1 MTDITEYIS
10 AQTLKQFENS
20 LSSVFGVA
28 SIILNQFGMSHSGG
42 TGFPKQIKERMDT
55 DAGIVEYMRSM
66 IPTIVRHS
74 EPGYSSKGNCFDG
87 LTVYCAPIKQGSQTV
102 GYLAAGFAK
111 IGEKTI
117 PEENIISE
125 ETADKLSKAV
135 YEIAINIS
143 ANVAKSAEMK
153 QMTNAALKIAEHRS
167 DFLANISHEMRT
179 PLNAVIGTAEIAL
192 RRDMSDEMR
201 EYLHQIKSSAHH
213 LLMIINDILDFSK
226 IETGGMS
233 IVPVDYE
240 LLSLIN
246 DVAGI
251 VNNQIGSKNI
261 EFTIDVPPDL
271 PFSLKGD
278 NVRIQQVLINLL
290 NNAVKFTKSGNVSL
304 KISTR
309 PISDENVMLIASVSD
324 TGCGISQE
332 NIGRLFKMFRQI
344 DSKRN
349 RNVEGTG
356 LGLAISKKLLGLMGG
371 TISVESEPGKGSTFT
386 FEVPQEITREERSVV
401 QSAPAG
407 TVVCLLLGN
416 QYLRQ
421 SVETAV
427 REIGAETVSIDN
439 HLLGDKAY
447 IIADYEL
454 FDDAKEL
461 IVRNP
466 GLKCILIDRFD
477 STAYSDNENITIIRK
492 PIYSFSLSAAMGIGE
507 KFMRSDDAESN
518 VSFTAPEAYVLIVD
532 DNDINRAVAKGVI
545 EPLGMQ
551 VDLAASGAE
560 CIEKVRNF
568 RYDIIFM
575 DHMMP
580 EMDGIEA
587 AHIIKQ
593 RFPSYADVPII
604 ALTANAAR
612 GAREMFLRE
621 GMSDFIAKPI
631 SLRTIANKIRR
642 WLPSEKIIPVSKS
655 ENKAQSQHILPDIPE
670 LDLKSAKELIGSEK
684 LLLNVIEQYYRSVD
698 KNIAK
703 INASYENGNT
713 ELLTIE
719 FHSLKST
726 SKQIGA
732 NKLSQMA
739 KDLEMAGKNNN
750 NTYIKNNIEKFL
762 DEYKTMKN
770 VLSAYFG
777 NKDNENTEDQDIKPL
792 LDELSDAL
800 SDMDAL
806 QIDDVLEKI
815 SQNTSD
821 SDKTYFDGIKA
832 AIDDCDFDKAESILS
847 KWNSTLQG

>member
-10 AQTLKQFENS
+10 AQTLKQFESS

-42 TGFPKQIKERMDT
+42 TGFPKQIKECMDT
-55 DAGIVEYMRSM
+55 DAGIVEYMRCM

-226 IETGGMS
+226 IETGEMS

-386 FEVPQEITREERSVV
+386 FEVPQEITREERSVA

-492 PIYSFSLSAAMGIGE
+492 PVYSFSLSAAMGIGE
-507 KFMRSDDAESN
+507 KFVRSDDAESN

-568 RYDIIFM
+568 RYDITFM

-587 AHIIKQ
+587 AHIIKH

-604 ALTANAAR
+604 AL
-612 GAREMFLRE
+612 MFLRE

-631 SLRTIANKIRR
+631 SLRTIANKIRH

-655 ENKAQSQHILPDIPE
+655 ENKAQPQHILPDIPE
-670 LDLKSAKELIGSEK
+670 LDLRSAKELIGSEK

-777 NKDNENTEDQDIKPL
+777 NKDNENTENQDIKPL

-821 SDKTYFDGIKA
+821 SEKTYFDGIKA

>member
-10 AQTLKQFENS
+10 AQTLKQFESS

-28 SIILNQFGMSHSGG
+28 SIILNQFGVSHSGG
-42 TGFPKQIKERMDT
+42 TGFPEQLKERLNT
-55 DAGIVEYMRSM
+55 DAGIAECMRCV
-66 IPTIVRHS
+66 IPTIARRS

-102 GYLAAGFAK
+102 GYLAAGFTK

-135 YEIAINIS
+135 CEIAINIS

-153 QMTNAALKIAEHRS
+153 QMTNAALKIAEHQS

-179 PLNAVIGTAEIAL
+179 PLNAVLGTAEIAL

-226 IETGGMS
+226 IETGEMS

-240 LLSLIN
+240 PLSLIN

-271 PFSLKGD
+271 PLSLKGD

-309 PISDENVMLIASVSD
+309 PISDKNVMLIASVSD

-386 FEVPQEITREERSVV
+386 FEVPQEITKEERSVV

-407 TVVCLLLGN
+407 TVVCILLGN

-427 REIGAETVSIDN
+427 REIGAVAVSIDN
-439 HLLGDKAY
+439 PLLGDKAY

-454 FDDAKEL
+454 LDDAKEL
-461 IVRNP
+461 IARNP
-466 GLKCILIDRFD
+466 ELKCILIDRFD
-477 STAYSDNENITIIRK
+477 STAYSDNDNITIIRK
-492 PIYSFSLSAAMGIGE
+492 PVYSFSLSAAMGIGE
-507 KFMRSDDAESN
+507 KFTRNDDTESD

-532 DNDINRAVAKGVI
+532 DNDINRAIAKGVI

-604 ALTANAAR
+604 ALTANAA
-612 GAREMFLRE
+612 GDAREMFLRE

-631 SLRTIANKIRR
+631 SLRTITNKIRR

-655 ENKAQSQHILPDIPE
+655 ENKAQPQRILPDIPE
-670 LDLKSAKELIGSEK
+670 LDLKSAMELMGSEK
-684 LLLNVIEQYYRSVD
+684 LLLNVIEQYYRSID
-698 KNIAK
+698 KNITK

-739 KDLEMAGKNNN
+739 KDLETAGKNNN
-750 NTYIKNNIEKFL
+750 SIYISENIEKFL

-777 NKDNENTEDQDIKPL
+777 NKDNENAENQDIKPL

>member
-10 AQTLKQFENS
+10 AQTLKQFESS

-28 SIILNQFGMSHSGG
+28 SIILNQFGVSHSGG
-42 TGFPKQIKERMDT
+42 TGFPEQLKERLNT
-55 DAGIVEYMRSM
+55 DAGIAECMRCV
-66 IPTIVRHS
+66 IPTIARRS

-102 GYLAAGFAK
+102 GYLAAGFTK

-135 YEIAINIS
+135 CEIAINIS

-153 QMTNAALKIAEHRS
+153 QMTNAALKIAEHQS

-179 PLNAVIGTAEIAL
+179 PLNAVLGTAEIAL

-226 IETGGMS
+226 IETGEMS

-240 LLSLIN
+240 PLSLIN

-261 EFTIDVPPDL
+261 EFTIDIPPDL
-271 PFSLKGD
+271 PLSLKGD

-309 PISDENVMLIASVSD
+309 PISDKNVMLIASVSD

-386 FEVPQEITREERSVV
+386 FEVPQEITKEERSVV

-407 TVVCLLLGN
+407 TVVCILLGN

-427 REIGAETVSIDN
+427 REIGAVAVSIDN
-439 HLLGDKAY
+439 PLLGDKAY

-454 FDDAKEL
+454 LDDAKEL
-461 IVRNP
+461 IARNP
-466 GLKCILIDRFD
+466 ELKCILIDRFD
-477 STAYSDNENITIIRK
+477 STAYSDNDNITIIRK
-492 PIYSFSLSAAMGIGE
+492 PVYSFSLSAAMGIGE
-507 KFMRSDDAESN
+507 KFTRNDDTESD

-532 DNDINRAVAKGVI
+532 DNDINRAIAKGVI

-604 ALTANAAR
+604 ALTANAA
-612 GAREMFLRE
+612 GDAREMFLRE

-631 SLRTIANKIRR
+631 SLRTITNKIRR

-655 ENKAQSQHILPDIPE
+655 ENKAQPQRILPDIPE
-670 LDLKSAKELIGSEK
+670 LDLKSAMELMGSEK
-684 LLLNVIEQYYRSVD
+684 LLLNVIEQYYRSID
-698 KNIAK
+698 KNITK

-739 KDLEMAGKNNN
+739 KDLETAGKNNN
-750 NTYIKNNIEKFL
+750 NIYISENIEKFL

-777 NKDNENTEDQDIKPL
+777 NKDNENAENQDIKPL